1 MKTIIINASP
11 RKNWNTAK
19 ILQAA
24 QKGAESA
31 GSETEYINL
40 YDVSCTGCRSCLAC
54 KRAGIENPCKCYW
67 KDELS
72 PIIERIF
79 AADNL
84 IIGSPIYFGET
95 TSQFHALMERLC
107 FPALSY
113 NNYGSVFKGKV
124 NVSIFLTMNAGKSFF
139 EDSYAPKFDEEFQ
152 TFGLLNGT
160 VNIYPVSNTLQVD
173 NYGNYEMKAMN
184 AEDKHKS
191 RDEQFPKDLDMA
203 FKVGEEMNKKI

>member
-31 GSETEYINL
+31 GSDTEYIDL
-40 YDVSCTGCRSCLAC
+40 YDINCTGCRSCLAC
-54 KRAGIENPCKCYW
+54 KRTGLDNPCKCYW

-79 AADNL
+79 KAENL

-113 NNYGSVFKGKV
+113 NTYGSAFQGKV
-124 NVSIFLTMNAGKSFF
+124 NVSIFLTMNAGRNFY

-173 NYGNYEMKAMN
+173 NYDKYELKGMN
-184 AEDKHKS
+184 AEDKYRS
-191 RDEQFPKDLDMA
+191 RAEQFPKDLEMA
-203 FKVGEEMNKKI
+203 FKVGAEMNKVE